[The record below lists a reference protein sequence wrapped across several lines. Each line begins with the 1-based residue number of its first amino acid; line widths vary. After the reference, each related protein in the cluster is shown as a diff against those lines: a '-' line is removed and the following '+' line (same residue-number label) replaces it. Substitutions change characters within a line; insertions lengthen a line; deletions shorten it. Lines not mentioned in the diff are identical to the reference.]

1 MKILLSIPC
10 LYGAAHTK
18 EAIQSVSNNTLDLL
32 LIDNGADPDVKSV
45 LNWYETNYSNVK
57 VIHNAN
63 NIYVNPAWNQAL
75 SYFLEHREYTHL
87 VLMNSDL
94 ILDKDWLM
102 NIKTWLANNPND
114 ICLPTITE
122 GRTGHT
128 GEQTGTIVHEGTP
141 GVFIMLN
148 REHVKI
154 VNPIPKEIVLWF
166 GDNFI
171 FSVLRELGYNTVI
184 LNNFCAYHYWSAN
197 VSKLPEAGEIIER
210 DKKAWAEI
218 VEPMM
223 MRKIQYF
230 KNNKQ

>member
-1 MKILLSIPC
+1 MKVLLSIPC

-18 EAIQSVSNNTLDLL
+18 EAILSVINSGVDLL
-32 LIDNGADPDVKSV
+32 LIDNGADADVKSV
-45 LNWYETNYSNVK
+45 LNWYDVNYANVS
-57 VIHNAN
+57 VIRNPT

-87 VLMNSDL
+87 ILMNSDL

-102 NIKTWLANNPND
+102 NIRSWLANNPND

-122 GRTGHT
+122 GRSGCND
-128 GEQTGTIVHEGTP
+128 EQKGTVVNEGTP
-141 GVFIMLN
+141 GVFIMIN

-184 LNNFCAYHYWSAN
+184 LNNLCAYHYWSAN
-197 VSKLPEAGEIIER
+197 VSKLPEASVLIEK
-210 DKKAWAEI
+210 DKVAWAEV

-223 MRKIQYF
+223 QRKIQYF
-230 KNNKQ
+230 KNNK